1 MLVGALRAANSRFSQ
16 FCAPSIFFAPLFPP
30 SESEPPFHGTK
41 TGFPT
46 ELPRQVSCKPE
57 QHSILLPFCLPA
69 VQKSLSLLSII
80 NFYPHASCLRL
91 SHPFFRN
98 PAQIVGMPLFRNPVR
113 TKFPAGRS
121 SSLFYIVLF
130 RIYLSAVAAPIFG
143 ILFGSS
149 VLSAFSEIPF
159 GQSFPLR
166 RFTHCGTADRRA
178 TNVPRRILQT
188 MFRSVTIF
196 MRSTVSGNSLL
207 PNRFSDRAHYFSNA
221 HRERITAAASFFSS
235 EKVRKTDGTAAAR
248 SQLLRSDTSLQGI
261 TPSEQNHARKALSE
275 KLLS

>member
-1 MLVGALRAANSRFSQ
+1 MTLFFYARRRAARGRSPPGAVLRPFD
-16 FCAPSIFFAPLFPP
+16 FFAPLFPP

-46 ELPRQVSCKPE
+46 ELPRQVFCKPE

-91 SHPFFRN
+91 LHPLFGTRSNRRPAAFSESCSDRRCCPLFRNPVRTKLPAGRSSSLLFILFFSEFICLRLLHPFFRN
-98 PAQIVGMPLFRNPVR
+98 PAQIVGIPFFRNPVR
-113 TKFPAGRS
+113 
-121 SSLFYIVLF
+121 IVGVVRF
-130 RIYLSAVAAPIFG
+130 FG
-143 ILFGSS
+143 
-149 VLSAFSEIPF
+149 IPF

-207 PNRFSDRAHYFSNA
+207 PNRFSDRAHNFSNA
-221 HRERITAAASFFSS
+221 HRERITAAASFFFF
-235 EKVRKTDGTAAAR
+235 
-248 SQLLRSDTSLQGI
+248 
-261 TPSEQNHARKALSE
+261 
-275 KLLS
+275 